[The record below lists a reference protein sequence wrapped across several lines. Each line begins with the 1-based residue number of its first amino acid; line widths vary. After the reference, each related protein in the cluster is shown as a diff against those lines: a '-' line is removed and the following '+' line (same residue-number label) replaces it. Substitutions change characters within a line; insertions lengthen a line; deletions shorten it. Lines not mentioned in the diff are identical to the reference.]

1 MEFSGVE
8 WNKRLQIVNT
18 QIEMNKKY
26 NLEISYK
33 HEVLYQRYLTGQI
46 DHEEFKEE
54 VMSLNK

>member
-1 MEFSGVE
+1 MELSGAE

-18 QIEMNKKY
+18 QKEMNKKY

-33 HEVLYQRYLTGQI
+33 HEILYQRYLTGQI

-54 VMSLNK
+54 VMTLNK

>member
-8 WNKRLQIVNT
+8 WNKRLQVVNI
-18 QIEMNKKY
+18 QKEMNKKY
-26 NLEISYK
+26 NLEVSYK
-33 HEVLYQRYLTGQI
+33 HEVLYQRYLTSQI

>member
-8 WNKRLQIVNT
+8 WNKRLKIVNT
-18 QIEMNKKY
+18 QKEMNKKY
-26 NLEISYK
+26 NLEISCK
-33 HEVLYQRYLTGQI
+33 HEALYQRYLTGQI